1 VSKGPPVI
9 TPWYYDTKE
18 GIDYFTQILHDHSDH
33 KWTPEEHE
41 ANKKLNQEMK
51 LGAYEDHAKALK
63 KFDGMDKSTYPSE
76 PRNRGKLLEMK
87 KLEEDLNP
95 KLFENIIDNLGKDT
109 KKVQPKK
116 LKTGNPSGRDYWKEF
131 VASDG
136 KKMPKVSPEDRNQLT
151 AQQTW
156 NAIYQ
161 GMSPQEKGT
170 WNAEQRR
177 KKQEKI
183 NEYKKENPNLAQQ
196 IIKDTMETHSK
207 GLERMNVKREEVRK
221 TPRFP
226 EDQMEFPFAYNKPQS
241 KYGLH
246 EDFVNNKLYEGE
258 IVKKVEKEIDDEKI

>member
-1 VSKGPPVI
+1 
-9 TPWYYDTKE
+9 
-18 GIDYFTQILHDHSDH
+18 
-33 KWTPEEHE
+33 
-41 ANKKLNQEMK
+41 MK

-95 KLFENIIDNLGKDT
+95 KLFENIIDSLGKDT

-161 GMSPQEKGT
+161 GMTPQEKGT
-170 WNAEQRR
+170 WNAEQQK